1 MYQLFNIYEILSL
14 VYGTWIG
21 HILQGNKFVIA
32 VKDYIT
38 RESTLLSF
46 KRNDIIKLL
55 DPEMVLEEG
64 KSQVIGMV
72 W

>member
-1 MYQLFNIYEILSL
+1 M
-14 VYGTWIG
+14 
-21 HILQGNKFVIA
+21 IA

-64 KSQVIGMV
+64 KSQEICMV